1 MLYMVEGCFTGLDSP
16 LQSSHKER
24 EREREREREKKNK
37 NNKKIIKKYFG
48 NYYFW
53 VLF

>member
-24 EREREREREKKNK
+24 EREREKNK
-37 NNKKIIKKYFG
+37 NNNKINKIDK
-48 NYYFW
+48 
-53 VLF
+53 

>member
-24 EREREREREKKNK
+24 EREREREREKIKIKIKINK
-37 NNKKIIKKYFG
+37 
-48 NYYFW
+48 
-53 VLF
+53 